1 MLACNRAATICM
13 EIDIYIFLSNI
24 HVLRDKES
32 VQRPYKYKY
41 VVEGYGGQ
49 LSRPTNT
56 KDLKEKQKSKLVL
69 GPC

>member
-1 MLACNRAATICM
+1 M

-41 VVEGYGGQ
+41 VVEGYRGQ

-56 KDLKEKQKSKLVL
+56 KDLKEK
-69 GPC
+69 